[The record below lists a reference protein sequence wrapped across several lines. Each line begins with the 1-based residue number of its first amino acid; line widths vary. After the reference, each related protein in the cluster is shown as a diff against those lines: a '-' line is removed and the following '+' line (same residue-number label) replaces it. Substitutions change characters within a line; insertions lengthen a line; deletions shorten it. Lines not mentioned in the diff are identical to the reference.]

1 MGFLYPVDK
10 LPHASAP
17 EVTFRA
23 FVKIGD
29 SLPAEAI
36 VFLKSG
42 ANQIFVSE
50 PWRGILEDGIDESIH

>member
-1 MGFLYPVDK
+1 MGFLYPIDK
-10 LPHASAP
+10 LLHASAP

-23 FVKIGD
+23 FVKIGN
-29 SLPAEAI
+29 SLPTETI

-42 ANQIFVSE
+42 ANQIPVGE